1 MKPIIFL
8 LTGQLL
14 LANGHAQTKQ
24 IRADKSLSSITYTM
38 KHALHE
44 WTGTSREVACAA
56 ETDASGRITRV
67 AATVRVKSF
76 DSRNSNRDA
85 HMLEVTDALTH
96 PNITF
101 SSTSVSADNEGY
113 FVRGNLTFHGVTRPF
128 EAKAREVKKEGRRM
142 ITGRF
147 IFLLEDF
154 RIERP
159 TLLLVKTDNE
169 VAVDFEFV
177 FPAA

>member
-1 MKPIIFL
+1 MKSIFL
-8 LTGQLL
+8 LLIGT
-14 LANGHAQTKQ
+14 LAVTNGYAQTKQ
-24 IRADKSLSSITYTM
+24 IRADKSRSSISYTM

-44 WTGTSREVACAA
+44 WTGISREVACAA
-56 ETDASGRITRV
+56 ETDAADRITRV

-76 DSRNSNRDA
+76 DSQNSNRDA
-85 HMLEVTDALTH
+85 HMLEVTDALSH

-101 SSTSVSADNEGY
+101 SSTNVTPEAEGY
-113 FVRGNLTFHGVTRPF
+113 LVKGNLTFHGVSRPF
-128 EAKAREVKKEGRRM
+128 EAKVRETKKEGRRI

-159 TLLLVKTDNE
+159 TLMLVKTDNE
-169 VAVDFEFV
+169 VVVEFEFV
-177 FPAA
+177 FPTA

>member
-1 MKPIIFL
+1 MKLWYAL
-8 LTGQLL
+8 LIAALSIT
-14 LANGHAQTKQ
+14 NGYAQTKQ
-24 IRADKSLSSITYTM
+24 IRADRSLSSLTYAM
-38 KHALHE
+38 KHALHA

-56 ETDASGRITRV
+56 ETDAEGRITRV

-76 DSRNSNRDA
+76 DSQNSNRDA

-101 SSTSVSADNEGY
+101 SSTSVTPEAGGY
-113 FVRGNLTFHGVTRPF
+113 LVRGNLSFHGVTKPF
-128 EAKAREVKKEGRRM
+128 ETKVTEAKKNGRRI

-154 RIERP
+154 GIERP
-159 TLLLVKTDNE
+159 TLMLVKTDNE
-169 VAVDFEFV
+169 VEVNFEFH
-177 FPAA
+177 F

>member
-1 MKPIIFL
+1 MKLFIFL
-8 LTGQLL
+8 LIGSMSLT
-14 LANGHAQTKQ
+14 NGLAQTKQ
-24 IRADKSLSSITYTM
+24 IRADKALSSITYTM

-44 WTGTSREVACAA
+44 WTGISREVACAA
-56 ETDASGRITRV
+56 ETDAGGRITRV

-76 DSRNSNRDA
+76 DSQNSNRDA

-101 SSTSVSADNEGY
+101 SSTGVTPDADGY
-113 FVRGNLTFHGVTRPF
+113 LVRGNLTFHGVTRPF
-128 EAKAREVKKEGRRM
+128 EAKVREGKKEGRRM

-154 RIERP
+154 RIVRP
-159 TLLLVKTDNE
+159 TLMLVKTDNE
-169 VAVDFEFV
+169 VTVDFEFV
-177 FPAA
+177 FPSA

>member
-1 MKPIIFL
+1 MKLWYAL
-8 LTGQLL
+8 LIAALSIT
-14 LANGHAQTKQ
+14 NGHAQTKQ
-24 IRADKSLSSITYTM
+24 IRADRSLSSLTYAM
-38 KHALHE
+38 KHALHA

-56 ETDASGRITRV
+56 ETDAEGRITRV

-76 DSRNSNRDA
+76 DSQNSNRDA

-101 SSTSVSADNEGY
+101 SSTSVTPEAGGY
-113 FVRGNLTFHGVTRPF
+113 LVRGNLSFHGVTKPF
-128 EAKAREVKKEGRRM
+128 ETKVTEAKKNGRRI

-154 RIERP
+154 GIERP
-159 TLLLVKTDNE
+159 TLMLVKTDNE
-169 VAVDFEFV
+169 VEVNFEFH
-177 FPAA
+177 F